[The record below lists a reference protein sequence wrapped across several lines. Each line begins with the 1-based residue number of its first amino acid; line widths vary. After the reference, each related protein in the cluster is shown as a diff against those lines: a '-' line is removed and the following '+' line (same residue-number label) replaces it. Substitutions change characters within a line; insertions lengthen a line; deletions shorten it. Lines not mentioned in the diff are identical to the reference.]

1 MPTICIDMFEG
12 RTPKQKKDFVK
23 ALTQAAVNSLGLEPT
38 PVDVFIYAL
47 KKSDWPTGRKL
58 WSDKG

>member
-1 MPTICIDMFEG
+1 MFEG

-23 ALTQAAVNSLGLEPT
+23 ALTQAAVDSLGLEPT